1 MKIKLP
7 TGISVL
13 IALVLVAFGLLYGTW
28 SGYAADRAEITA
40 LLERENGLMDVL
52 DYRAADGVNLCV
64 VARRHLSAGDEALTA
79 LESAARALRDGADL
93 AQRCEADRGLAAA
106 VEAVAAKLGSVPS
119 FQQSTRDQNYL
130 SMLTSDLNNLSSSAA
145 VAAYNREAQAFN
157 HELGSSPVGALA
169 KLLGMEA
176 CPLYE

>member
-1 MKIKLP
+1 MKYKLP

-28 SGYAADRAEITA
+28 SGYRADRAEVTA

-52 DYRAADGVNLCV
+52 DYRAADGFNLCV
-64 VARRHLSAGDEALTA
+64 VARRHLNPGDEALTA
-79 LESAARALRDGADL
+79 LESAANALRSESDL
-93 AQRCEADRGLAAA
+93 AQRCAADKALASA
-106 VEAVAAKLGSVPS
+106 VEAVSAKLGAVAS

-130 SMLTSDLNNLSSSAA
+130 TMLTSDLNNLSSSAA

-157 HELGSSPVGALA
+157 QELSESPVGALA
-169 KLLGMEA
+169 KLLGMEI